1 MSWDVKWEV
10 YHDHWMQA
18 PTYGRPQYLA
28 SFLFGLKTQTPLAPY
43 FLGLSA
49 LPKGH
54 WDCQV
59 LFWSQPIYL
68 PACTL
73 TPWNSTDYVFS
84 FCCFTR
90 PRKMKRIYLLS
101 VFSFLESTF
110 WVAFQLHFHGMAL
123 TRFFPYC
130 SFSPGWSSLWTFP
143 LMEYSWGMW
152 PVQSIGKL
160 VHLKSI
166 LIYHCPQS
174 ASGFLEPNCF
184 TLCFTSRVWSL
195 KHQGIFSNE
204 VLGQSFH
211 PAFL

>member
-1 MSWDVKWEV
+1 MSWDVNMGSISWSLNASIRLC
-10 YHDHWMQA
+10 QA
-18 PTYGRPQYLA
+18 SIFSILLVWVEDSNPISSLLPGPFCSTKRPLR
-28 SFLFGLKTQTPLAPY
+28 L
-43 FLGLSA
+43 LGF
-49 LPKGH
+49 
-54 WDCQV
+54 
-59 LFWSQPIYL
+59 FWSQPIDL

-73 TPWNSTDYVFS
+73 TPWNNTDYVFS
-84 FCCFTR
+84 FCCFTGS
-90 PRKMKRIYLLS
+90 RKMKRIYLLS
-101 VFSFLESTF
+101 LFSFLESTF
-110 WVAFQLHFHGMAL
+110 RVAFQLHFHGMGL

-160 VHLKSI
+160 VHLKPI